1 MSDTVTV
8 TVDGRDERA
17 PDLASVD
24 FHVRSTDPDI
34 GTAREATDRRTEV
47 LFETLADHGVP
58 EGATSTADYR
68 VSRERDH
75 SQHPPVE
82 GDYVVTHRVHV
93 ESTDLDDVGDLLA
106 DCVDDAAAGLSSLSY
121 TLREA
126 TEREAKSAAL
136 TDAMAL
142 ARDRAATLAAAEE
155 RSVGA
160 VESVTA
166 GDASATEPRTVEAA
180 QESGTTR
187 TAPRPGPVETTV
199 TVTVAYALE

>member
-24 FHVRSTDPDI
+24 LRVRSTDPDV
-34 GTAREATDRRTEV
+34 GTARAATDRRSEV
-47 LFETLADHGVP
+47 LFETLADHQVP
-58 EGATSTADYR
+58 EEATNTTNYR

-75 SQHPPVE
+75 TQRPPVE
-82 GDYVVTHRVHV
+82 GDYVVTHHVHV
-93 ESTDLDDVGDLLA
+93 ESADLDDVGDLLA
-106 DCVDDAAAGLSSLSY
+106 DCIDDAEAGLSSLSY

-142 ARDRAATLAAAEE
+142 ARDRAATLAAAEV

-160 VESVTA
+160 VQSVTA
-166 GDASATEPRTVEAA
+166 GDASATEVRTVEAA

-187 TAPRPGPVETTV
+187 VGPRPGPVETTV
-199 TVTVAYALE
+199 TVTVTYALE